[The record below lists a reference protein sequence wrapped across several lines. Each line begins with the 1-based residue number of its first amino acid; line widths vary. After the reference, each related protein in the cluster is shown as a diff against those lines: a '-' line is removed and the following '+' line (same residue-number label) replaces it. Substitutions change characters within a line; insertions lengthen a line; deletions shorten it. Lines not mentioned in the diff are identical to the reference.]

1 MTLCILVVSNMAAAA
16 AVVSFTINP
25 SCLVL
30 LLNSEVEVEVKCFK
44 IYLQNDTSL
53 GSYTKAV

>member
-1 MTLCILVVSNMAAAA
+1 MAAAA

-25 SCLVL
+25 SCLVI